1 MFNSRRARTDP
12 DIDPRLIESSII
24 KEMIPLYDSYICS
37 RGDDELHFFD
47 GYQRY
52 YFTMLDTGAEY
63 KVDISDY
70 WKDDPEINEDWF
82 SSDDYKRY
90 SQFSGY
96 KVRLPTLRMIYIV
109 PHHRRKGLQ
118 RRLLEEVKEAAD
130 RTGESI
136 AIFADPMKLSG
147 YGRETNAVECL
158 QKLEANGYEPADDYA
173 FALHKQRMSFL
184 KAGFR
189 NIRYTDA
196 RVTQPYQSFVYVNK
210 QATEKERA
218 LFDEL
223 EVFYES
229 TKWDNTY

>member
-12 DIDPRLIESSII
+12 DIDPALIESKII
-24 KEMIPLYDSYICS
+24 KEMIPLYDSYIIE
-37 RGDDELHFFD
+37 RGDEELHFFD

-52 YFTMLDTGAEY
+52 YFTMLDTGANY
-63 KVDISDY
+63 RVDISDY
-70 WKDDPEINEDWF
+70 WKDGEINDDWF
-82 SSDDYKRY
+82 NSEDYKRY
-90 SQFSGY
+90 QQFSSL
-96 KVRLPTLRMIYIV
+96 KVTLPTLRMIYIV
-109 PHHRRKGLQ
+109 PHHRGNGLQ
-118 RRLLEEVKEAAD
+118 RRILEEVKEAAD

-136 AIFADPMKLSG
+136 SIFADPIKLSG

-173 FALHKQRMSFL
+173 YALHKQRMSFL

-189 NIRYTDA
+189 NVKYADA
-196 RVTQPYQSFVYVNK
+196 RITQPYQSFVYVNSK
-210 QATEKERA
+210 ASQEERD

-229 TKWDNTY
+229 TKWDNSY